1 MVYTIDFESHP
12 IVNGAPTKPEPVG
25 VSVKI
30 DSSPSVYYAWGHP
43 TKNNCTKADAAK
55 VLKEVLESDS
65 LIVAHNASFDLRICL
80 EHFGLPFPRSVC
92 DTMIMAYLHDPRE
105 DSLGLKEL
113 ADKYLGMPPDEQ
125 TELNNWLTSHGFKP
139 GRDIA
144 KAPGDVVGKYAI
156 GDTDRTYQ
164 LYWYYKTLMDTVPRI
179 WDAFNREMQL
189 IPIVIGMEQRGLH
202 LTPDIQKINTK
213 WQGEFELI
221 ELQLKA
227 YGGGE
232 EPGKKAFFTA
242 LANKGLIDKSKIEY
256 TDKGNP
262 RYGAEFLT
270 KYISD
275 DCLLGLMKRRSKL
288 QKLIGT
294 YVRPFAEKAA
304 KYNGKMYPYYNQTRG
319 EDDYGTRS
327 GRFSSN
333 IQQLPKGALNITKD
347 ATAKADDLPN
357 PRRLIVSKPGYSF
370 VKRDFCFSPDTEFLT
385 DDGFKLFDDISPI
398 DKLAYWEPWKIN
410 YEQPVRRIDMQ
421 YDGCMVNVHGA
432 KSIDAL
438 VTVDHDMV
446 LMKDRHQDSYYK
458 CKVHEV
464 PLGDGHKF
472 LPQSGHHDNVV
483 DIGQWKMVLVAAYQA
498 DGSLKSAS
506 TGRVAFKFSKQRK
519 IDRLI
524 VALNVLGIDYSHEIK
539 RYECDNFKEYN
550 WFVFYAP
557 DWMWKYVSRTH
568 DKTFTREVLT
578 FPKFFCEEVTKWD
591 GAGNIYAS
599 TNYQNCNLVNEL
611 CTIRGIASQITTSS
625 DARLLHGFQKKDGT
639 DKKQYYEVSMH
650 KLSGTYIKTQSMSAH
665 QYSGRVV
672 CFEMPHGTL
681 VVRRNGKVF
690 VSGNC
695 GQELRV
701 LAHYAEGTMLEAYVN
716 DPKTDIHSFASDL
729 IFKFTGNR
737 LNRTFVKVMN
747 FLCVYGGG
755 AGALSRNLG
764 IDTET
769 AKEMLALHKRAFPEI
784 GALSSELTRISKSG
798 KQIVTWGGRGYWVE
812 EPKVINGKRQE
823 WYYKLLNLLIQ
834 GSSAD
839 MTKEAMIR
847 YYNHPDRKGE
857 IAVQVHD
864 EIVLEVLDEYIDNDM
879 AILKWAMDDI
889 PGWDVPLMS
898 DGEVGKNLYDM
909 EKYDG

>member
-1 MVYTIDFESHP
+1 MYCIDFETLP
-12 IVNGAPTKPEPVG
+12 IENGSDKTLIPVG
-25 VSVKI
+25 VSIKI
-30 DSSPSVYYAWGHP
+30 DAKPSVYYAWGHP
-43 TKNNCTKADAAK
+43 TKNNATKDMAYWALKTIVEAD
-55 VLKEVLESDS
+55 VLV
-65 LIVAHNASFDLRICL
+65 VAHNAKFDLRICL
-80 EHFGLPFPRSVC
+80 EHFDLPMPKYIA

-105 DSLGLKEL
+105 ESLGLKEL

-125 TELNNWLTSHGFKP
+125 TELNNWLISHGFKP

-144 KAPGDVVGKYAI
+144 KAPGDIVGKYAI
-156 GDTDRTYQ
+156 GDTDRTHQ
-164 LYWYYKTLMDTVPRI
+164 LYWYYKTLMDTTPRI

-202 LTPDIQKINTK
+202 LTPDIQEINTK
-213 WQGEFELI
+213 WQGEFDLI

-242 LANKGLIDKSKIEY
+242 LANKGLLDKSKIEY
-256 TDKGNP
+256 TEKGNP

-275 DCLLGLMKRRSKL
+275 AYLLGLMKRRSKL
-288 QKLIGT
+288 QKLIGA

-333 IQQLPKGALNITKD
+333 IQQLPKGALNVSKD

-357 PRRLIVSKPGYSF
+357 PRRLIVSKPGHSF
-370 VKRDFCFSPDTEFLT
+370 VKRDFS
-385 DDGFKLFDDISPI
+385 
-398 DKLAYWEPWKIN
+398 
-410 YEQPVRRIDMQ
+410 
-421 YDGCMVNVHGA
+421 
-432 KSIDAL
+432 
-438 VTVDHDMV
+438 
-446 LMKDRHQDSYYK
+446 
-458 CKVHEV
+458 
-464 PLGDGHKF
+464 
-472 LPQSGHHDNVV
+472 
-483 DIGQWKMVLVAAYQA
+483 
-498 DGSLKSAS
+498 
-506 TGRVAFKFSKQRK
+506 
-519 IDRLI
+519 
-524 VALNVLGIDYSHEIK
+524 
-539 RYECDNFKEYN
+539 
-550 WFVFYAP
+550 
-557 DWMWKYVSRTH
+557 
-568 DKTFTREVLT
+568 
-578 FPKFFCEEVTKWD
+578 
-591 GAGNIYAS
+591 
-599 TNYQNCNLVNEL
+599 
-611 CTIRGIASQITTSS
+611 
-625 DARLLHGFQKKDGT
+625 
-639 DKKQYYEVSMH
+639 
-650 KLSGTYIKTQSMSAH
+650 
-665 QYSGRVV
+665 
-672 CFEMPHGTL
+672 
-681 VVRRNGKVF
+681 
-690 VSGNC
+690 

-701 LAHYAEGTMLEAYVN
+701 LAHYAEGTMLEAYIN
-716 DPKTDIHSFASDL
+716 DPKTDIHAFASDL

-764 IDTET
+764 IDAET
-769 AKEMLALHKRAFPEI
+769 AKEMLTLHKRAFPEI
-784 GALSSELTRISKSG
+784 GDLSSELTRMSKSG

-812 EPKVINGKRQE
+812 EPKIINGKRQE

-839 MTKEAMIR
+839 MTKEAMVR

-864 EIVLEVLDEYIDNDM
+864 EIVLEVLDEYIDSDM

-909 EKYDG
+909 EKYDEAN

>member
-1 MVYTIDFESHP
+1 MYTIDFETHP
-12 IVNGAPTKPEPVG
+12 IENGSNKAPLPVG
-25 VSVKI
+25 VSIKV

-43 TKNNCTKADAAK
+43 TKNTSTKEEAK
-55 VLKEVLESDS
+55 AVLKEIVESDY
-65 LIVAHNASFDLRICL
+65 LVIAHNAKFDLRICL
-80 EHFGLPFPRSVC
+80 EHFDLPLPKNIA

-144 KAPGDVVGKYAI
+144 KAPGDIVGKYAI
-156 GDTDRTYQ
+156 GDTDRTYH
-164 LYWYYKTLMDTVPRI
+164 LYWYYKTLLDTTPRI

-202 LTPDIQKINTK
+202 IATDIQAINTK
-213 WQGEFELI
+213 WQGEFDLV

-232 EPGKKAFFTA
+232 EPGKKAFFKA
-242 LANKGLIDKSKIEY
+242 LENRGLIDKSKIEY
-256 TDKGNP
+256 TEKGNP

-275 DCLLGLMKRRSKL
+275 DYLLGLMKRRSRLSKMV
-288 QKLIGT
+288 GT

-304 KYNGKMYPYYNQTRG
+304 KYDGKMYPYYNQTRG

-333 IQQLPKGALNITKD
+333 IQQLPKGALNVSKD

-370 VKRDFCFSPDTEFLT
+370 VKRDFS
-385 DDGFKLFDDISPI
+385 
-398 DKLAYWEPWKIN
+398 
-410 YEQPVRRIDMQ
+410 
-421 YDGCMVNVHGA
+421 
-432 KSIDAL
+432 
-438 VTVDHDMV
+438 
-446 LMKDRHQDSYYK
+446 
-458 CKVHEV
+458 
-464 PLGDGHKF
+464 
-472 LPQSGHHDNVV
+472 
-483 DIGQWKMVLVAAYQA
+483 
-498 DGSLKSAS
+498 
-506 TGRVAFKFSKQRK
+506 
-519 IDRLI
+519 
-524 VALNVLGIDYSHEIK
+524 
-539 RYECDNFKEYN
+539 
-550 WFVFYAP
+550 
-557 DWMWKYVSRTH
+557 
-568 DKTFTREVLT
+568 
-578 FPKFFCEEVTKWD
+578 
-591 GAGNIYAS
+591 
-599 TNYQNCNLVNEL
+599 
-611 CTIRGIASQITTSS
+611 
-625 DARLLHGFQKKDGT
+625 
-639 DKKQYYEVSMH
+639 
-650 KLSGTYIKTQSMSAH
+650 
-665 QYSGRVV
+665 
-672 CFEMPHGTL
+672 
-681 VVRRNGKVF
+681 
-690 VSGNC
+690 

-701 LAHYAEGTMLEAYVN
+701 LAHYAEGSILDAYVS
-716 DPKTDIHSFASDL
+716 DPKTDIHAFASDL

-737 LNRTFVKVMN
+737 LSRTFVKVMN

-755 AGALSRNLG
+755 ASALANNLG

-784 GALSSELTRISKSG
+784 GILSSELTRISKSG

-839 MTKEAMIR
+839 MTKEAMVR
-847 YYNHPDRKGE
+847 YYNHPDRKGD

-864 EIVLEVLDEYIDNDM
+864 EIVLEVLDEHIDNDM

-889 PGWDVPLMS
+889 PGWDVPLLS
-898 DGEVGKNLYDM
+898 DGEVGKNLYDTAPYK
-909 EKYDG
+909 EV

>member
-1 MVYTIDFESHP
+1 MYCIDFETFP
-12 IVNGAPTKPEPVG
+12 IENGSNTTPVPVG
-25 VSVKI
+25 VSIKI
-30 DSSPSVYYAWGHP
+30 DAKPSVYYAWGHP
-43 TKNNCTKADAAK
+43 IKNNTTKDTAYWA
-55 VLKEVLESDS
+55 LKTIVESDD
-65 LIVAHNASFDLRICL
+65 LVVCHNLKFDLRICL
-80 EHFGLPFPRSVC
+80 EHLDLPFPKNIA

-125 TELNNWLTSHGFKP
+125 TELNNWLISHGFKP
-139 GRDIA
+139 GRYIA
-144 KAPGDVVGKYAI
+144 KAPGDIVGKYAI
-156 GDTDRTYQ
+156 GDTDRTYE

-202 LTPDIQKINTK
+202 LTPDIQAINTK
-213 WQGEFELI
+213 WQGEFDLI

-256 TDKGNP
+256 TGKGNP

-275 DCLLGLMKRRSKL
+275 EYLLSLMKRRSKL

-333 IQQLPKGALNITKD
+333 IQQLPKGALNVSKD

-357 PRRLIVSKPGYSF
+357 PRRLIVSKPGHSF
-370 VKRDFCFSPDTEFLT
+370 VKRDFS
-385 DDGFKLFDDISPI
+385 
-398 DKLAYWEPWKIN
+398 
-410 YEQPVRRIDMQ
+410 
-421 YDGCMVNVHGA
+421 
-432 KSIDAL
+432 
-438 VTVDHDMV
+438 
-446 LMKDRHQDSYYK
+446 
-458 CKVHEV
+458 
-464 PLGDGHKF
+464 
-472 LPQSGHHDNVV
+472 
-483 DIGQWKMVLVAAYQA
+483 
-498 DGSLKSAS
+498 
-506 TGRVAFKFSKQRK
+506 
-519 IDRLI
+519 
-524 VALNVLGIDYSHEIK
+524 
-539 RYECDNFKEYN
+539 
-550 WFVFYAP
+550 
-557 DWMWKYVSRTH
+557 
-568 DKTFTREVLT
+568 
-578 FPKFFCEEVTKWD
+578 
-591 GAGNIYAS
+591 
-599 TNYQNCNLVNEL
+599 
-611 CTIRGIASQITTSS
+611 
-625 DARLLHGFQKKDGT
+625 
-639 DKKQYYEVSMH
+639 
-650 KLSGTYIKTQSMSAH
+650 
-665 QYSGRVV
+665 
-672 CFEMPHGTL
+672 
-681 VVRRNGKVF
+681 
-690 VSGNC
+690 

-716 DPKTDIHSFASDL
+716 DPKTDIHAFASDL

-764 IDTET
+764 IDAET

-784 GALSSELTRISKSG
+784 GDLSSELTRISKSG

-812 EPKVINGKRQE
+812 EPKIVNGKRQE

-839 MTKEAMIR
+839 MTKEAMVR

-864 EIVLEVLDEYIDNDM
+864 EIVLEVLDEYVDRDM
-879 AILKWAMDDI
+879 EILKWAMDDI

-909 EKYDG
+909 VKYDE